1 MSSLDD
7 LDLRILS
14 ILQLDA
20 AVSNQALAER
30 VFTSAATALRRVR
43 ALEEAGVIER
53 TVAILSPEKLGAT
66 ISAIVEITLDV
77 QNVETFDAFDTLI
90 VAEPAITQAY
100 RTAPS
105 VDFTLLLTVR
115 DMPAYHALVQRI
127 FTAANN
133 VRNVRSR
140 FVTRRSKFSVA
151 LPLPE
156 KPALGGAS

>member
-90 VAEPAITQAY
+90 VAELAITQAY